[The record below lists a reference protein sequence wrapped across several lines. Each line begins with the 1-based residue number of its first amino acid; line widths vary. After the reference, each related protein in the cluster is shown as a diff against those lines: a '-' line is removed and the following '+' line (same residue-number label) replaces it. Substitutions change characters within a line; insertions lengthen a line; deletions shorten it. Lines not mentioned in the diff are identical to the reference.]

1 MTGKNIDFANERI
14 PVLFRKLFYPTLFGM
29 LSLSAVTTI
38 DGIFI
43 GHGVGSDGIAA
54 VNICVP
60 LLMIMTGIG
69 LMVGAGCSVTTSIS
83 LAQGKVTEART
94 AVTQA
99 MVSVAAVSALVIGM
113 TMAFPRQTALLL
125 GSSERLMPMVTDYL
139 VWFSPSLLFQM
150 WISVSLFAIRLDGK
164 PDLAMWCS
172 IIAAA
177 VNVVLDWLLIFP
189 LGWGIKGAA
198 IATSLSCL
206 TGAAIAVFYLMFRAR
221 TLRMKKLRTDRKG
234 ARVFFR
240 SILMQC
246 RIGSSALLG
255 EMTMA
260 ILMFVGNNVFMHYL
274 GDDGV
279 GAFGVSCYYLPF
291 IFMIG
296 NAIAQS
302 AQPIISYSF
311 GLGRKDRIRSALRIS
326 LLTSVICGSVSTA
339 AFILIPD
346 ALVGLFLPH
355 GNAAGEIA
363 AAGFPYFGTG
373 FIFFILNLSVI
384 GYYQSM
390 EKIKS
395 AAVFALLRCFVFLVP
410 CFLFLPETLDAGA
423 KGIWL
428 ALPLS
433 EVMTCIAILLTS
445 VFSRTGRCR

>member
-1 MTGKNIDFANERI
+1 MTEKNIDFANERI

-29 LSLSAVTTI
+29 LSISAVTTI

-69 LMVGAGCSVTTSIS
+69 LMVGAGCSVTSSIS

-94 AVTQA
+94 AITQA

-177 VNVVLDWLLIFP
+177 V
-189 LGWGIKGAA
+189 
-198 IATSLSCL
+198 
-206 TGAAIAVFYLMFRAR
+206 
-221 TLRMKKLRTDRKG
+221 
-234 ARVFFR
+234 
-240 SILMQC
+240 
-246 RIGSSALLG
+246 
-255 EMTMA
+255 
-260 ILMFVGNNVFMHYL
+260 
-274 GDDGV
+274 
-279 GAFGVSCYYLPF
+279 
-291 IFMIG
+291 
-296 NAIAQS
+296 
-302 AQPIISYSF
+302 
-311 GLGRKDRIRSALRIS
+311 
-326 LLTSVICGSVSTA
+326 
-339 AFILIPD
+339 
-346 ALVGLFLPH
+346 
-355 GNAAGEIA
+355 
-363 AAGFPYFGTG
+363 
-373 FIFFILNLSVI
+373 
-384 GYYQSM
+384 
-390 EKIKS
+390 
-395 AAVFALLRCFVFLVP
+395 FALLRCFVFLVP
-410 CFLFLPETLDAGA
+410 CFLFLPETLDTGA